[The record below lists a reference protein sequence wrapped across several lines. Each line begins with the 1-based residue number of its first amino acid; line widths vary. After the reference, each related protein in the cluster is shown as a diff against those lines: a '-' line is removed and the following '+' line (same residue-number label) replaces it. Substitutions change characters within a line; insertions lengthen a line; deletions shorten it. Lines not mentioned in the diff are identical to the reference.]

1 MSLFRQ
7 HVAEIPSIK
16 KKNRQ
21 FFRAEPLKDE
31 LSGLNITAL
40 KKIARERKIPYYSD
54 FRKGDEEELRKLIL
68 ENASTRL
75 PSTTPRKKATPK
87 KKATRTSRTP
97 QYVGARQKGDVVT
110 VEKRNGD
117 KIRGKIIDI
126 SSTGSVKLDNYAQWS
141 IIVEAP
147 IVEAPTTADNRRNN
161 IEDAYVTD
169 GASGNMAISAA
180 INAEKLKQLEVLKD
194 SARLKKERK
203 TLDQKKKVAAMQE
216 GVVKKFYIDM
226 REKLISQYK
235 RLILTILDLGD
246 EDEWLNQIER
256 VPDSEQGLFTTT
268 KVSTGSPVAK
278 MLSALSET
286 VKTIISSPYTPEN
299 VENALEGRSGSGWSS
314 RIASW
319 WKGGRKLFPSP
330 GSTCVG
336 AGRGD
341 WFCGL
346 TRQLNRQ
353 HVVRF
358 VSDCENLIREWD
370 PSLEVPTLNKTY
382 KMIDERDSLIAD
394 KKLLRT
400 KWATCKITGAMQ
412 MKKLRNNLESIQAE
426 RDDAVQ
432 ESDQMEER
440 ITGLLNQIEEQQEKI
455 EEQQKAAAAAEAR
468 AKKVEEENSRL
479 NKVVYT
485 LEDQHEE
492 MQARISDQRA
502 TIKKQQKVKEENSR
516 LNKVVSTLED
526 QHEEMQATISDQTAE
541 LENQADELNK
551 IHTKLIMCNKEH

>member
-40 KKIARERKIPYYSD
+40 KKIASERHIPYYSK
-54 FRKGDEEELRKLIL
+54 FRKGDEEKLRKLIL
-68 ENASTRL
+68 ANASTRL

-97 QYVGARQKGDVVT
+97 QYVGARQIGDVVT
-110 VEKRNGD
+110 VEKRNGE
-117 KIRGKIIDI
+117 KIRGKITDLA
-126 SSTGSVKLDNYAQWS
+126 STGSVKIDTYAQWS
-141 IIVEAP
+141 K
-147 IVEAPTTADNRRNN
+147 IVEAPTTADSRRKN

-169 GASGNMAISAA
+169 GSSGNMASIAA

-194 SARLKKERK
+194 NERLEKERK
-203 TLDQKKKVAAMQE
+203 TLEQNAKVAAMQE
-216 GVVKKFYIDM
+216 GAKKKFYIDM
-226 REKLISQYK
+226 GKKLISEYK

-256 VPDSEQGLFTTT
+256 VPDSEQGYLTTT
-268 KVSTGSPVAK
+268 KVYTKSPVAK
-278 MLSALSET
+278 MLSALSVT

-299 VENALEGRSGSGWSS
+299 IENALEGVTASGWTAS
-314 RIASW
+314 IASW

-341 WFCGL
+341 WFCGV

-370 PSLEVPTLNKTY
+370 PSSEVPTLNKTY

-455 EEQQKAAAAAEAR
+455 EKQQKAAAAAEAR

-479 NKVVYT
+479 TKAVY
-485 LEDQHEE
+485 
-492 MQARISDQRA
+492 
-502 TIKKQQKVKEENSR
+502 
-516 LNKVVSTLED
+516 TLED